1 MGMLIDQFENK
12 ALFRR
17 IMLFMIFW
25 LIVYTI
31 ERSFGFAELSLK
43 NNASL
48 LDAVAIIGA
57 INSFAM
63 ALLGYAFKIYV
74 ESRK

>member
-1 MGMLIDQFENK
+1 MGMLIDQLENK

-17 IMLFMIFW
+17 VMFFMIFW
-25 LIVYTI
+25 LIVYCI
-31 ERSFGFAELSLK
+31 ERSFGFAELTLK

-57 INSFAM
+57 INSFSM

>member
-1 MGMLIDQFENK
+1 MLIDQFENN